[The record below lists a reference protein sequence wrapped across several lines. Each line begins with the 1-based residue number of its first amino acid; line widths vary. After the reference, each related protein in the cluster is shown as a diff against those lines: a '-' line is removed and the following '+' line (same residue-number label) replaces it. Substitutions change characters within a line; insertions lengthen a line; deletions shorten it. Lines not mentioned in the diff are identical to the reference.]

1 MKDYTTMEL
10 RAYFF
15 GNMYLSSIQQGI
27 QAAHVVTEMF
37 NKYYVKPHPLTHMLN
52 TWAREDKTMILL
64 NAGPGIE
71 LHRLHR
77 VFSSSENPFPH
88 ATFYEDGDALDG
100 AMTSVGIILPEYI
113 WIGAKQIKEQS
124 TRYLPGTMLDHG
136 YVEYEKDD
144 GERVEHP
151 FTTWEFQQLICRLSD
166 YGLAK

>member
-52 TWAREDKTMILL
+52 TWARNDKTMILL

-113 WIGAKQIKEQS
+113 WVGAQQIKANPIE
-124 TRYLPGTMLDHG
+124 RPGIMLRQG
-136 YVEYEKDD
+136 FVEYQNSD
-144 GERVEHP
+144 GEKVEHP
-151 FTTWEFQQLICRLSD
+151 FTRWEFDELICQLGN